1 MHLPP
6 HSYIRVDDYPSM
18 EAFGEHVHKV
28 SSLSCAAEVALRHRQ
43 VASDQRL
50 YEEYFAWTQHYRV
63 AHPYQLLERTCVYAL
78 RNGRAEKPPINIA
91 ALRDAST
98 CGQ

>member
-1 MHLPP
+1 MKALA
-6 HSYIRVDDYPSM
+6 D
-18 EAFGEHVHKV
+18 HVHKV
-28 SSLSCAAEVALRHRQ
+28 SSLSCAAEVDVRHRQ

-50 YEEYFAWTQHYRV
+50 YEEYFEWTRHYRV
-63 AHPYQLLERTCVYAL
+63 VFPAEHEIYRQACVYAL

>member
-1 MHLPP
+1 
-6 HSYIRVDDYPSM
+6 M

-28 SSLSCAAEVALRHRQ
+28 GSLSCAAEVAVRHRQ

-50 YEEYFAWTQHYRV
+50 YEEYFAWTKHYKNV
-63 AHPYQLLERTCVYAL
+63 FSEVNELLQQACVYAL

-98 CGQ
+98 CTQ

>member
-1 MHLPP
+1 
-6 HSYIRVDDYPSM
+6 M

-28 SSLSCAAEVALRHRQ
+28 GSLSCAAEVAVRHRQ

-50 YEEYFAWTQHYRV
+50 YEEYFAWTRHYKVVLAEVNEALRQ
-63 AHPYQLLERTCVYAL
+63 ACVYAL

-91 ALRDAST
+91 ALRAAST
-98 CGQ
+98 CAR